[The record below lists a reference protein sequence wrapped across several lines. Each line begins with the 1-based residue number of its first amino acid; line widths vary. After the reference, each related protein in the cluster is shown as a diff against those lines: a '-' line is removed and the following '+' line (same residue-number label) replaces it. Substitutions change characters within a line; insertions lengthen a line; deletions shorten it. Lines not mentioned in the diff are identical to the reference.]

1 MHSSALSPL
10 LSSSDAGSSVSS
22 LRYSPAAIKKWH
34 ICDVG
39 IAERQKVGKQGKD
52 NSIKLFSIQHFLFQY
67 TCILCYYPYL
77 VSLFS
82 CHSHITT
89 FHYVF
94 SIFYHLWR
102 IVLEDSANSF
112 IFISATVDRQ
122 QPRWHEVGK
131 RQICTESPILVQTSP
146 DLLSWTVERHA

>member
-89 FHYVF
+89 FHYVINIILSLVKNCVGGF
-94 SIFYHLWR
+94 SEFFHLHLGHSR
-102 IVLEDSANSF
+102 Q
-112 IFISATVDRQ
+112 ATAKVSWGWQKLRFAQ
-122 QPRWHEVGK
+122 
-131 RQICTESPILVQTSP
+131 SP
-146 DLLSWTVERHA
+146 LSWYKLHQTCLVGL